1 MTTKTSSKTRVVHRC
16 AECGAEHPRWLGRCP
31 DCDAWGS
38 LAEVVA
44 PTRPAPGLPEGAP
57 QPIAEVPA
65 VEAPRRATGIGELDR
80 VLGGGFTLGST
91 TLLGGEP
98 GIGKSTLLLQALG
111 RLAAAGHTCLLV
123 GAEESPQQVRERAAR
138 LGALESRLWL
148 VPEASLPHVVA
159 HVESL
164 RPDVLAVDS
173 VQTLLD
179 PDLPGTPGSVTQV
192 RECSARLTRLAREHA
207 MATILV
213 GHVTKD
219 GSLAGPRTLE
229 HVVDTVCSFEGDR
242 HHGLRFLRALKHRFG
257 STREVGIFEMTE
269 TGLLPVPDASALF
282 LADRHEGAAG
292 SVVAATVEGARP
304 MLVEVQALVTSR
316 EDSGRR
322 VATGVDANRLSL
334 LLAVLERHAGIDTR
348 GSDVYASVA
357 GGLRVAETGIDL
369 AVLAAVAGIVDE
381 LVIDGRTV
389 VMGEVGLGGEVR
401 GVAHAALRVA
411 EAARLGFT
419 RVVGPTSLPRVAGV
433 EVVGVDTV
441 AAALAATFARANAV
455 VASGPLRR

>member
-1 MTTKTSSKTRVVHRC
+1 MSTKTRVVHRC

-31 DCDAWGS
+31 DCDSWGT
-38 LAEVVA
+38 LAEVVST
-44 PTRPAPGLPEGAP
+44 PMSVTVGPGGAAP
-57 QPIAEVPA
+57 QPIAHVA
-65 VEAPRRATGIGELDR
+65 AAEAPRRATGIGELDR

-111 RLAAAGHTCLLV
+111 RIAAAGHTCLLV
-123 GAEESPQQVRERAAR
+123 GAEESPQQVRDRAAR
-138 LGALESRLWL
+138 LGVLEPGLWL
-148 VPEASLPHVVA
+148 VAEASLPHVVA
-159 HVESL
+159 HVETVQ
-164 RPDVLAVDS
+164 PDVLAVDS
-173 VQTLLD
+173 VQTMLD

-192 RECSARLTRLAREHA
+192 RECASRLTRLAREHD

-219 GSLAGPRTLE
+219 GSLAGPRALE

-242 HHGLRFLRALKHRFG
+242 HHGLRFLRARKHRFG

-269 TGLLPVPDASALF
+269 SGLLPVPDASALF
-282 LADRHEGAAG
+282 LADRHDGTAG

-304 MLVEVQALVTSR
+304 MLVEVQALVAPR
-316 EDSGRR
+316 DDGGRR
-322 VATGVDANRLSL
+322 VATGVDGNRLSL

-348 GSDVYASVA
+348 RADVYASVA
-357 GGLRVAETGIDL
+357 GGLRVAEPGVDL
-369 AVLAAVAGIVDE
+369 AVLAAVAGVVDGR
-381 LVIDGRTV
+381 VIDGRTV

-419 RVVGPTSLPRVAGV
+419 RVVGPTSLPRAAGV
-433 EVVGVDTV
+433 EAVGVDTI
-441 AAALAATFARANAV
+441 AAALAAAFARSNAV
-455 VASGPLRR
+455 AAPARRV

>member
-31 DCDAWGS
+31 DCDTWGS

-138 LGALESRLWL
+138 LGALESGLWL

-192 RECSARLTRLAREHA
+192 RECSSRLTRLAREYG
-207 MATILV
+207 M
-213 GHVTKD
+213 
-219 GSLAGPRTLE
+219 
-229 HVVDTVCSFEGDR
+229 
-242 HHGLRFLRALKHRFG
+242 
-257 STREVGIFEMTE
+257 
-269 TGLLPVPDASALF
+269 
-282 LADRHEGAAG
+282 
-292 SVVAATVEGARP
+292 
-304 MLVEVQALVTSR
+304 
-316 EDSGRR
+316 
-322 VATGVDANRLSL
+322 
-334 LLAVLERHAGIDTR
+334 
-348 GSDVYASVA
+348 
-357 GGLRVAETGIDL
+357 
-369 AVLAAVAGIVDE
+369 
-381 LVIDGRTV
+381 
-389 VMGEVGLGGEVR
+389 
-401 GVAHAALRVA
+401 
-411 EAARLGFT
+411 
-419 RVVGPTSLPRVAGV
+419 
-433 EVVGVDTV
+433 
-441 AAALAATFARANAV
+441 
-455 VASGPLRR
+455 

>member
-1 MTTKTSSKTRVVHRC
+1 MTTKTSAKTRVVHRC

-31 DCDAWGS
+31 DCDAWGTLS
-38 LAEVVA
+38 EVVA
-44 PTRPAPGLPEGAP
+44 PSRPAPGPHDGTP
-57 QPIAEVPA
+57 QPIEEVPVA
-65 VEAPRRATGIGELDR
+65 EAPRRATGIGELDR

-138 LGALESRLWL
+138 LGALEPGLWL
-148 VPEASLPHVVA
+148 VAEASLPHVVA
-159 HVESL
+159 HVESV

-173 VQTLLD
+173 VQALLD

-192 RECSARLTRLAREHA
+192 RECSARLTRLAREHT

-242 HHGLRFLRALKHRFG
+242 HHGLRFLRARKHRFG

-269 TGLLPVPDASALF
+269 AGLVPVPDASALF
-282 LADRHEGAAG
+282 LADRHDGTAG

-304 MLVEVQALVTSR
+304 MLVEVQALVATR
-316 EDSGRR
+316 EDGGRR
-322 VATGVDANRLSL
+322 VATGVDGNRLSM
-334 LLAVLERHAGIDTR
+334 LLAVLERHASIDTR
-348 GSDVYASVA
+348 RADGYASVA
-357 GGLRVAETGIDL
+357 GGVRVAEPGVDL
-369 AVLAAVAGIVDE
+369 AVLAAVAGVADG
-381 LVIDGRTV
+381 LAIDDRTV

-401 GVAHAALRVA
+401 GVAHASLRVA

-419 RVVGPTSLPRVAGV
+419 RVVGPTSLPRTPGV

-441 AAALAATFARANAV
+441 AAALAAAFARSNA
-455 VASGPLRR
+455 ASTPALRG

>member
-1 MTTKTSSKTRVVHRC
+1 MTTKTSAKSRVVHRC
-16 AECGAEHPRWLGRCP
+16 AECGTEHPRWLGRCP
-31 DCDAWGS
+31 DCAAWGT

-44 PTRPAPGLPEGAP
+44 PTRPAVGPPEGTP
-57 QPIAEVPA
+57 RPIAEVA
-65 VEAPRRATGIGELDR
+65 AAEAPRRATGIGELDR

-138 LGALESRLWL
+138 LDALEPGLWL
-148 VPEASLPHVVA
+148 VAEASLPHVVA
-159 HVESL
+159 HVESV

-192 RECSARLTRLAREHA
+192 RECSARLTRLAREHG

-219 GSLAGPRTLE
+219 GSLAGPRALE

-242 HHGLRFLRALKHRFG
+242 HHGLRFLRARKHRFG

-292 SVVAATVEGARP
+292 SVVAATAEGARP

-316 EDSGRR
+316 DDGGRR

-348 GSDVYASVA
+348 RADVYASVA
-357 GGLRVAETGIDL
+357 GGVRVAETGIDL
-369 AVLAAVAGIVDE
+369 AVLAAVAGVVEE

-389 VMGEVGLGGEVR
+389 VVGEVGLGGEVR
-401 GVAHAALRVA
+401 GVSHAALRVA

-419 RVVGPTSLPRVAGV
+419 RVVGPTSLPRTAGV

-441 AAALAATFARANAV
+441 AAALAAAFARSNTAAALTARV
-455 VASGPLRR
+455 R

>member
-1 MTTKTSSKTRVVHRC
+1 MTTKTSTKSRVVHRC

-31 DCDAWGS
+31 DCDAWGT

-44 PTRPAPGLPEGAP
+44 PARPAMRSEGTP
-57 QPIAEVPA
+57 QPIADVA
-65 VEAPRRATGIGELDR
+65 AAEAPRHATGIGELDR

-98 GIGKSTLLLQALG
+98 GIGKSTLLLQTLG

-138 LGALESRLWL
+138 LGALEPGLWL
-148 VPEASLPHVVA
+148 VAEASMPHVVA
-159 HVESL
+159 HVESV
-164 RPDVLAVDS
+164 RPAVLAVDS

-192 RECSARLTRLAREHA
+192 RECSARLTRLAREHG

-242 HHGLRFLRALKHRFG
+242 HHGLRFLRARKHRFG
-257 STREVGIFEMTE
+257 STREIGIFEMTE
-269 TGLLPVPDASALF
+269 AGLVPVPDASALF

-304 MLVEVQALVTSR
+304 MLVEVQALVTAR
-316 EDSGRR
+316 DDGGRR
-322 VATGVDANRLSL
+322 VASGVDGNRLSL

-348 GSDVYASVA
+348 RADVYASVA
-357 GGLRVAETGIDL
+357 GGVRVAETGIDL
-369 AVLAAVAGIVDE
+369 AVLAAVAGIHDE
-381 LVIDGRTV
+381 RVIDGRTV

-419 RVVGPTSLPRVAGV
+419 RVVGPTSLPRTAGV
-433 EVVGVDTV
+433 EIVGVDTV
-441 AAALAATFARANAV
+441 AAALAATFARSNPAAALPARV
-455 VASGPLRR
+455 G